1 MSVSAYSVNE
11 LIEHLLQSIPGPQQN
26 EKLTEFK
33 TRISNDALTV
43 FKAVMD
49 RKAETDDFIEE
60 HSEENDEGEEQ
71 VFNAVTNRFVVAK

>member
-43 FKAVMD
+43 LKAVMD
-49 RKAETDDFIEE
+49 RKAETDAFIEE
-60 HSEENDEGEEQ
+60 HSEEDDEGEEQ
-71 VFNAVTNRFVVAK
+71 VFNAVTNRFVVLR